1 MSRAELIEAARGDRS
16 MDVAIK
22 NVKLINVFTCEI
34 YPADIGIYGD
44 RIALVGPVG
53 EFDLNAKQV
62 IDGEGKWASPGF
74 IDTHIHI
81 ESTMVTPANYAAA
94 VLPYGTTTS
103 IIDPHEIGNVLGMD
117 GVRYMVEASEGLP
130 LRVYISVP
138 TCVPSVINQET
149 AGAAFGA
156 EEIREML
163 TWPRVI
169 AEAEVMDY
177 MGVVKGDA
185 RMQAI
190 VQAGLDAGVTIQGH
204 SPRLIGRELNAYI
217 AAGIDNDH
225 ELRLG
230 NEGLEKLRL
239 GLLPLLKLSSFGNH
253 IQHILPTIKDI
264 PFLEIALCTD
274 DVHPYD
280 IIEHGHMN
288 RVIREVISYG
298 IDPALVYRWATLVG
312 ARNYH
317 LKDHGAI
324 APGYLAD
331 IVLLNELEEAIVSDV
346 FVNGK
351 LISENGKLLEPIPEP
366 PAAINLGNSVNIK
379 TALTSEHFS
388 IKAPIKNGEIKVN
401 IIALESTR
409 HTHLETI
416 SVPVV
421 DHYLNI
427 SALDGDLCF
436 LTVVP
441 RYGQSHPPQTIL
453 LKDFGLQRGTFATTI
468 AHDSHNLII
477 TGHDPKDMLLAAREL
492 EKCGGGIAIVDSG
505 ELLVKVELPVAGL
518 MATKTV
524 PELAKEIEVVD
535 KTARE
540 LGITI
545 DPPALAI
552 AGLALIVAPQV
563 RISDLVGLFDTIKQ
577 EPIPLFPNNEAGIR
591 D

>member
-1 MSRAELIEAARGDRS
+1 MSRAELIEAARGDRPL
-16 MDVAIK
+16 DLVIK

-34 YPADIGIYGD
+34 YPADIGIYGNRVAIVAPAGD
-44 RIALVGPVG
+44 
-53 EFDLNAKQV
+53 FDLQTKEV

-81 ESTMVTPANYAAA
+81 ESTMVTPVNYAAA

-103 IIDPHEIGNVLGMD
+103 IIDPHEIGNVLGME

-138 TCVPSVINQET
+138 TCVPSVPGQET

-177 MGVVKGDA
+177 IGVVNGDA

-190 VQAGLDAGVTIQGH
+190 VQAGLEAGVTIQGH
-204 SPRLIGRELNAYI
+204 SPRLIGRELNAYA

-239 GLLPLLKLSSFGNH
+239 GILPLLKLSSFGNH
-253 IQHILPTIKDI
+253 IKNILPTIKEV

-280 IIEHGHMN
+280 IVKLGHMN

-298 IDPALVYRWATLVG
+298 IDPALVYRWATLIG

-331 IVLLNELEEAIVSDV
+331 IVLLSELEEATVSDV

-351 LISENGKLLEPIPEP
+351 QISENGNLLAPIPEP
-366 PAAINLGNSVNIK
+366 QAAIDLGNSVHIK
-379 TALTSEHFS
+379 TALTKEHFS
-388 IKAPIKNGEIKVN
+388 IKAPIENGKIDVN
-401 IIALESTR
+401 IITIEPSRRTK
-409 HTHLETI
+409 LETI

-421 DHYLNI
+421 NHFLDI
-427 SALDGDLCF
+427 DALDEDLCF

-441 RYGQSHPPQTIL
+441 RHGQSHPPQTVI
-453 LKDFGLQRGTFATTI
+453 LKDLGWHRGTMATTI
-468 AHDSHNLII
+468 AHDSHNLIVA
-477 TGHDPKDMLLAAREL
+477 GHDPQDMLLAAREL
-492 EKCGGGIAIVDSG
+492 EKCGGGIALVDNG

-524 PELAKEIEVVD
+524 PELAEEIEVVD
-535 KTARE
+535 RIARDM
-540 LGITI
+540 GIKI

-552 AGLALIVAPQV
+552 AGLALVVSPHV

-577 EPIPLFPNNEAGIR
+577 KALPIFPDA
-591 D
+591 